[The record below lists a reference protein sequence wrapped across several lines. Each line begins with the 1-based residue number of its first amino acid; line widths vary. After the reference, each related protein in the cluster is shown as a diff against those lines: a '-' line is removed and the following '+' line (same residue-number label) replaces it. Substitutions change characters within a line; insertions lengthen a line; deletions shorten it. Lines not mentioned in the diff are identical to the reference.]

1 MPNRTITRRTA
12 EPAWVRRLLIALAF
26 LHVGLLVALP
36 FASVVCQA
44 FGEGLDAFR
53 RLLASPDTSSAI
65 WLTVSLA
72 LVAVPLNA
80 LFGLALAWGL
90 THLRLPG
97 RRLIETLLDLPFSIS
112 PVVAGLL
119 FILLFGVNG
128 YLGPFL
134 RAHHLRVIFAY
145 PGLLLATL
153 FVTMPFVARELL
165 PLLEASALSGEEEA
179 ARLLGAGW
187 WRIFWR
193 ITFPEIRWGLLYGTI
208 LCGARAMGEFGAVA
222 VVSGCIRGRTNT
234 LPLHI
239 EALFQDGDLQAAS
252 AAASL
257 LAIIGLVSLVCRLA
271 SARLHALAAAQRP
284 PTT

>member
-239 EALFQDGDLQAAS
+239 EALFQDGALHAAS

-271 SARLHALAAAQRP
+271 SARLHALAAAQSP